1 MPAAIELRLNT
12 NPTLQA
18 LNGQV
23 AVEASLSPVMP
34 QVGSNLV
41 YAAIHQHEGK
51 ADMRRANAVSCTS
64 ISGCQ

>member
-18 LNGQV
+18 LNEQA

-41 YAAIHQHEGK
+41 YAAIQHGGK
-51 ADMRRANAVSCTS
+51 ADMRRANAVSCTP